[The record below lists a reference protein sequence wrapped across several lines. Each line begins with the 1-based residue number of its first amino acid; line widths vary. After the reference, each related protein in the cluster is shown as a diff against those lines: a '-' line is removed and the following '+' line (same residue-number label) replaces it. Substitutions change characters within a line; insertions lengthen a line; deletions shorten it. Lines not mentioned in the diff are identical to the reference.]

1 MSEAMAGVPAPPP
14 PGPPRDASAVVLW
27 RPLRP
32 SDGAAG
38 QGARPNPVEVFW
50 LKRGERLNFFGG
62 FFAFPGGK
70 VDKADALI
78 SIEGASGKEAALKV
92 AAAREL
98 FEETGVLVARGADRL
113 SQTQLDLARR
123 ALLDGT
129 LPFADFLSREKL
141 TLDAADFPEAGRWLT
156 PPFLQVRFDARFYLV
171 EAPPNQKA
179 EVWPGE
185 LSYGAWVTPA
195 EALAKWAQG
204 QALLHPPNLHAL
216 QTMERF
222 TTAAA
227 ARAAMQS
234 PPHCRDFVAER
245 LEFQRGVRLFPLP
258 TPTLPPATHTTT
270 YLLGTNELLVVD
282 PGAPDDAEIDRL
294 AALLADLAAE
304 GALPRAIV
312 LTHHHGD
319 HIGGVAHLARRTGLP
334 VWAHPLTASR
344 LPVPVAR
351 ELNEGD
357 VLTLGGAQPMRWRVL
372 HTPGH
377 ARGHICLF
385 DEASKAAVVGDMLAG
400 VGTIVIDPP
409 EGNMAEYLRQLQ
421 RLKDTG
427 VRTLYPAH
435 GPAISDGAAKID
447 EYLQHRAWREGKVV
461 AALEAGAAPV
471 DQLVARAYDDVQSF
485 VWPIAERNTLAI
497 LEKLEAEGRA
507 SETGGLWTV
516 G

>member
-1 MSEAMAGVPAPPP
+1 MAGVPAPPP

-27 RPLRP
+27 RPLRQ
-32 SDGAAG
+32 A
-38 QGARPNPVEVFW
+38 QGERGPAQGERSGGVEVFW

-78 SIEGASGKEAALKV
+78 SIARASGKDAALKV

-98 FEETGVLVARGADRL
+98 FEETGVLVARGAEKL
-113 SQTQLDLARR
+113 SQAQLDEARK

-129 LPFADFLSREKL
+129 LPFAHFLAREGL

-171 EAPPNQKA
+171 EAPAQQKA

-216 QTMERF
+216 QVMERF

-227 ARAAMQS
+227 ARAEMQS
-234 PPHCRDFVAER
+234 PPHCHDFVAER

-270 YLLGTNELLVVD
+270 YLLGTGELLVVD
-282 PGAPDDAEIDRL
+282 PGAPDEVEIDRL

-304 GALPRAIV
+304 GLQPRAIV

-319 HIGGVAHLARRTGLP
+319 HVGGAALLAKRTGLP
-334 VWAHPLTASR
+334 VWAHPLTADR
-344 LPVPVAR
+344 LPLSVAR
-351 ELNEGD
+351 LLNDGD
-357 VLTLGGAQPMRWRVL
+357 VLTLAGPQPMRWRVL

-385 DEASKAAVVGDMLAG
+385 DEASKAAVVGDMIAG

-409 EGNMAEYLRQLQ
+409 EGDMAEYLRQLQ

-427 VRTLYPAH
+427 VRTLFPAH
-435 GPAISDGAAKID
+435 GPAISDGAAKVD
-447 EYLQHRAWREGKVV
+447 EYLQHRAWREGKVLG
-461 AALEAGAAPV
+461 ALQAGAAPV

-497 LEKLEAEGRA
+497 LLKLKADGRA
-507 SETGGLWTV
+507 SETGGVWAV